1 MSLLAAAI
9 RRKDWQVVAL
19 YLILGYLEALRR
31 RNEALQGLIEVAGG
45 DDEHA

>member
-19 YLILGYLEALRR
+19 YLILGYLEALHR
-31 RNEALQGLIEVAGG
+31 RNEALEGLIEVAGG
-45 DDEHA
+45 DDEDA